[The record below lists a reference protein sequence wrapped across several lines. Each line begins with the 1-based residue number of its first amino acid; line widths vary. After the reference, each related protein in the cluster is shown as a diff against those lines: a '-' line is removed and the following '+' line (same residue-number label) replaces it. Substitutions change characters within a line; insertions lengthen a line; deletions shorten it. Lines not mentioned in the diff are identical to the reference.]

1 MNKKFQRQNWIY
13 NAESIEKKN
22 PPGFKGKCVRY
33 LALGFMIILGM
44 YVVISMVGSGNDYNR
59 NGEYGIGSCHLLL
72 GDQSCRIPAWIMR
85 R

>member
-1 MNKKFQRQNWIY
+1 MNKKFQQQNGIY

-44 YVVISMVGSGNDYNR
+44 YVVISMVGQR
-59 NGEYGIGSCHLLL
+59 K
-72 GDQSCRIPAWIMR
+72 
-85 R
+85 